1 MVVPGVDR
9 NGFIIVNGAVKAS
22 PLDDIHQRIIFGT
35 MLDQTSTSS
44 SACKPSHVFCY
55 PMGSMQLPAL
65 ATLHYWNISDVFH
78 NSRLPGAL
86 AYSNHSIN
94 WCTIT

>member
-44 SACKPSHVFCY
+44 SGMQAIACVLLSY
-55 PMGSMQLPAL
+55 G
-65 ATLHYWNISDVFH
+65 
-78 NSRLPGAL
+78 
-86 AYSNHSIN
+86 
-94 WCTIT
+94 